1 MEIVTTYSFLAV
13 LGLVVGSFIASLTW
27 RISWEKVMNLSARSE
42 CPKCGHKIP
51 WQDNIPILSFVL
63 LGGRCRSC
71 DKKIS
76 LRYPLI
82 ELTTAGVF
90 IFVGPMPY
98 LLLTSS
104 VLLAIAVVDLERTI
118 IPDELVF
125 FGFSVSFLFLLL
137 AKSPTLFIH
146 LFWAS
151 AASLFLLML
160 HWLTRGR
167 GMGLGD
173 VKLAAYLGLLAGNL
187 FPALF
192 FVAAVSGAVVGLLLV
207 VSRKA
212 KFSQPIPFGPFLVF
226 GTFVILLFKGEIIK
240 LLL

>member
-1 MEIVTTYSFLAV
+1 MGYIIYFLLAV
-13 LGLVVGSFIASLTW
+13 LGLVVGSFLASLTW
-27 RISWEKVMNLSARSE
+27 RLPRKSKIDFSERSL
-42 CPKCGHKIP
+42 CPKCGYRLP
-51 WQDNIPILSFVL
+51 WQDNIPLVSYIW

-71 DKKIS
+71 NRKIS

-82 ELTTAGVF
+82 ELTTASVF
-90 IFVGPMPY
+90 ILVGPMPY
-98 LLLTSS
+98 FILVSS
-104 VLLAIAVVDLERTI
+104 VLLAIAVIDLERTI

-125 FGFSVSFLFLLL
+125 FGFSASFLFLLL

-151 AASLFLLML
+151 AASFFLLAL

-173 VKLAAYLGLLAGNL
+173 VKLAAYLGLLVGNL

-192 FVAAVSGAVVGLLLV
+192 FVAAVSGAVVGLFLV
-207 VSRKA
+207 LGRRA

-226 GTFVILLFKGEIIK
+226 GTFAVMLFENAIFNF
-240 LLL
+240 